1 MSLNRSSLFVWAAS
15 LALIALILFQVH
27 WMYHS
32 QKLIEAQF
40 DQRVSM
46 ALCSAM
52 DQLNDE
58 QSNPAVWMVP
68 NLPKPKPSCS
78 APKLDLATLDRT
90 VALAM
95 ERYGIALDFR
105 LKIAEDSTELP
116 FCRKTYCA
124 PLDPLKLDADMV
136 HLEFEGKSEYVWQ
149 ELGLMALA
157 SIILLLCVSGFFA
170 AALFKFWQQK
180 KLHQESIDFF
190 DNMAHEFRTPLSN
203 IQLALGIWE
212 RRAPEIEDNRYHRV
226 VKQESQQLLE
236 QVDLILQFSQLSQ
249 EAYPLRLEEI
259 EINEFLREEI
269 GLAQIWVQERGG
281 SITLIE
287 SSAPMPRL
295 QIDRLHLRNVL
306 RNLWD
311 NALKYGQEAAQI
323 EVSYGTDKGQIHIS
337 VWDNGEGIS
346 QHEFT
351 AMAEKFKRSGT
362 ESLNRE
368 SGFGLGLYY
377 VQKVIELHQGEFKLG
392 QSKAWGTEFQLKF
405 PIK

>member
-1 MSLNRSSLFVWAAS
+1 MSLTRSALFVWAAS

-32 QKLIEAQF
+32 QKLIEEQF

-52 DQLNDE
+52 DQLKNE

-68 NLPKPKPSCS
+68 KLPPKKSTCS
-78 APKLDLATLDRT
+78 SPKLDLATLDRT
-90 VALAM
+90 VTLAM

-105 LKIAEDSTELP
+105 LKLAEDSTTLP
-116 FCRKTYCA
+116 FCRKTYCT
-124 PLDPLKLDADMV
+124 PLDPQNLSAEIV
-136 HLEFEGKSEYVWQ
+136 HLEFQGKRAYVWQ

-157 SIILLLCVSGFFA
+157 AIILLLCVSGFFA
-170 AALFKFWQQK
+170 TALFKLWQQK
-180 KLHQESIDFF
+180 KLHRESIDFF

-212 RRAPEIEDNRYHRV
+212 RRMPEIEENRYHRV
-226 VKQESQQLLE
+226 IKQESQQLLE

-249 EAYPLRLEEI
+249 EAYPMRLERVDLH
-259 EINEFLREEI
+259 EFLHEEI
-269 GLAQIWVQERGG
+269 GLAQLWVKERSG
-281 SITLIE
+281 SITLLE
-287 SSAPMPRL
+287 SSEAMPL
-295 QIDRLHLRNVL
+295 LNFDRLHLRNVL

-311 NALKYGQEAAQI
+311 NALKYGQEEAQI
-323 EVSYGTDKGQIHIS
+323 EVSYGIEKGQAFIS
-337 VWDNGEGIS
+337 VWDNGEGLS
-346 QHEFT
+346 QDEFV
-351 AMAEKFKRSGT
+351 AIGEKFKRSGT
-362 ESLNRE
+362 DSLNRE

-377 VQKVIELHQGEFKLG
+377 VQKVIELHQGEFRLG
-392 QSKAWGTEFQLKF
+392 QRKSWGTEFQLIF